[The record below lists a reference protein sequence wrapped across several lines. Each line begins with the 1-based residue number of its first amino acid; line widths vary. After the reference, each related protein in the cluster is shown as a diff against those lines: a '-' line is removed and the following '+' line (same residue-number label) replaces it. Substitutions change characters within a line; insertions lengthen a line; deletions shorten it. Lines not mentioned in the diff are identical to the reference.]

1 MAVNI
6 ELGSSNTT
14 GISLV
19 HNPEDRVGGLPGLE
33 MANSL
38 EKNAYDEAKSAL
50 QFISLSQP
58 LQSLSLRQHFLLNAF
73 DLQPSELHISILQAT
88 DDAYESFFTRYALLC
103 RLAANKDR
111 EVERVTHWHLVEII
125 MLLKNHE
132 STREEVAVK
141 AMQNSVVAYTES
153 LAETLVDL
161 AAGLWLMLSISKY
174 PGDISYDEPI
184 LWADDE
190 KLMDEHYDLK
200 KGPINSSFS
209 QRYNSTDLVKLPQ
222 AFAAAH
228 LEKICGIKVIWTSN
242 LADHILLKDD
252 DTKLMLFHQV
262 SILQLHKKSPTTLL
276 PKALVDETIRSI
288 SLLIPPLL
296 GEPNPW
302 FQQQR
307 KKTLID
313 AQAGVCDR
321 LNSSERQI
329 EKFVYWR
336 DRLVLLK
343 RTFDDAEPRNISQ
356 LWWDD
361 RKKTQWFTFWV
372 AVLVFIMTVFFG
384 VVQSV
389 AGIVQA
395 WASVQS
401 LKAQKAQ
408 S

>member
-1 MAVNI
+1 MAHI
-6 ELGSSNTT
+6 TD
-14 GISLV
+14 
-19 HNPEDRVGGLPGLE
+19 HDQ
-33 MANSL
+33 
-38 EKNAYDEAKSAL
+38 YDAQSAL
-50 QFISLSQP
+50 QCYLLSQP
-58 LQSLSLRQHFLLNAF
+58 LQALSLRYCFLLNVFA
-73 DLQPSELHISILQAT
+73 LEPYELRVSAVQAT
-88 DDAYESFFTRYALLC
+88 DNAYEAFFTRYAYLC
-103 RLAANKDR
+103 KLATNKDR
-111 EVERVTHWHLVEII
+111 EVEKVTHWQLLDII
-125 MLLKNHE
+125 RLLRKHD
-132 STREEVAVK
+132 STREEVATTI
-141 AMQNSVVAYTES
+141 MQDPFTPKSGSFASN
-153 LAETLVDL
+153 LVDL

-184 LWADDE
+184 VWGDYERLAEEPFESD
-190 KLMDEHYDLK
+190 
-200 KGPINSSFS
+200 KGLINRCFPHH
-209 QRYNSTDLVKLPQ
+209 YNSIDVVKLPQ
-222 AFAAAH
+222 AFTAAH
-228 LEKICGIKVIWTSN
+228 LEQIGGIEVIWTSN
-242 LADHILLKDD
+242 LADHLLLKDD

-262 SILQLHKKSPTTLL
+262 SILQLHQKSATSLL

-288 SLLIPPLL
+288 SLLIPPIL

-307 KKTLID
+307 KKHLID

-329 EKFVYWR
+329 EKFTYWR

-343 RTFDDAEPRNISQ
+343 RTFDDAEPKNISQ

-395 WASVQS
+395 WASVKG
-401 LKAQKAQ
+401 LKA
-408 S
+408 

>member
-1 MAVNI
+1 MAHI
-6 ELGSSNTT
+6 T
-14 GISLV
+14 
-19 HNPEDRVGGLPGLE
+19 DY
-33 MANSL
+33 
-38 EKNAYDEAKSAL
+38 EKHDEAQSAL
-50 QFISLSQP
+50 QCYLLSQP
-58 LQSLSLRQHFLLNAF
+58 LQAPSLRYRFLLNVFA
-73 DLQPSELHISILQAT
+73 LEPHELHVSTVQTT
-88 DDAYESFFTRYALLC
+88 DNAYESFFTRYTYLC
-103 RLAANKDR
+103 KLAAIKDR
-111 EVERVTHWHLVEII
+111 QVEKVTHWDLLDII
-125 MLLKNHE
+125 TLLRNHD
-132 STREEVAVK
+132 STREEVTTTV
-141 AMQNSVVAYTES
+141 MQNPATPRSENFAR
-153 LAETLVDL
+153 TLVDL
-161 AAGLWLMLSISKY
+161 AAGLWLMLSISNY

-184 LWADDE
+184 VWGDYERLAEEPHESD
-190 KLMDEHYDLK
+190 
-200 KGPINSSFS
+200 KGLINRSFS
-209 QRYNSTDLVKLPQ
+209 HHYNSNDVVKLPQ
-222 AFAAAH
+222 AFTAAH
-228 LEKICGIKVIWTSN
+228 LEQIGGIKVIWTSN
-242 LADHILLKDD
+242 LADHLLLKDD
-252 DTKLMLFHQV
+252 DTKLMLFHQI
-262 SILQLHKKSPTTLL
+262 SILQLHKNSATSLL

-288 SLLIPPLL
+288 SLLIPPIL

-307 KKTLID
+307 KKHLID

-329 EKFVYWR
+329 EKFAYWR

-401 LKAQKAQ
+401 LKA
-408 S
+408 

>member
-1 MAVNI
+1 MR
-6 ELGSSNTT
+6 GSNR
-14 GISLV
+14 
-19 HNPEDRVGGLPGLE
+19 EDRANILLGPE
-33 MANSL
+33 MANIIV
-38 EKNAYDEAKSAL
+38 YDADDKAESAL
-50 QFISLSQP
+50 QCYLLSQP
-58 LQSLSLRQHFLLNAF
+58 LQALSLRYYFLLNVFALEPH
-73 DLQPSELHISILQAT
+73 DLHVSTVQAT
-88 DDAYESFFTRYALLC
+88 DNAYESFFTRYALLC
-103 RLAANKDR
+103 KLAANKDR
-111 EVERVTHWHLVEII
+111 EVEKVTHWHLLDITA
-125 MLLKNHE
+125 LLRKQD
-132 STREEVAVK
+132 STREEVATTV
-141 AMQNSVVAYTES
+141 MQNSVISNSES
-153 LAETLVDL
+153 LARTLVDL
-161 AAGLWLMLSISKY
+161 AAGLWLMLSIGKY

-184 LWADDE
+184 VWGDYERLAEASYESD
-190 KLMDEHYDLK
+190 
-200 KGPINSSFS
+200 KGLINRSFS
-209 QRYNSTDLVKLPQ
+209 LHYNSTDLVKLPQ
-222 AFAAAH
+222 AFTAAH
-228 LEKICGIKVIWTSN
+228 LEQIGGIKVIWTSN
-242 LADHILLKDD
+242 LADHLLLKDD

-262 SILQLHKKSPTTLL
+262 SILQLHKKSATSLL
-276 PKALVDETIRSI
+276 PKVLVDETIRSI
-288 SLLIPPLL
+288 SLLIPPIL

-307 KKTLID
+307 KKHLID

-329 EKFVYWR
+329 EKFAYWR

-401 LKAQKAQ
+401 LNAQKAQ
-408 S
+408 G

>member
-1 MAVNI
+1 MR
-6 ELGSSNTT
+6 GSNR
-14 GISLV
+14 
-19 HNPEDRVGGLPGLE
+19 EDRANILLGPE
-33 MANSL
+33 MANIIV
-38 EKNAYDEAKSAL
+38 YDADDKAESAL
-50 QFISLSQP
+50 QCYLLSQP
-58 LQSLSLRQHFLLNAF
+58 LQALSLRYYFLLNVFALEPH
-73 DLQPSELHISILQAT
+73 DLHVSTVQAT
-88 DDAYESFFTRYALLC
+88 DNAYESFFTRYALLC
-103 RLAANKDR
+103 KLAANKDR
-111 EVERVTHWHLVEII
+111 EVEKVTHWHLLDII
-125 MLLKNHE
+125 ALLRKHDA
-132 STREEVAVK
+132 TRKEVATMV
-141 AMQNSVVAYTES
+141 MQNPVISSSES
-153 LAETLVDL
+153 LAGTLVDL

-184 LWADDE
+184 VWGDHERLGE
-190 KLMDEHYDLK
+190 KSYKSDKEV
-200 KGPINSSFS
+200 INRNFS
-209 QRYNSTDLVKLPQ
+209 LHYNSTDLVKLPQ
-222 AFAAAH
+222 AFTAAH
-228 LEKICGIKVIWTSN
+228 LEQIGGIKVIWTSN
-242 LADHILLKDD
+242 LADHLLLKDD

-262 SILQLHKKSPTTLL
+262 SILQLHKKSATSLL
-276 PKALVDETIRSI
+276 PKVLVDETIRSI
-288 SLLIPPLL
+288 SLLIPPIL

-307 KKTLID
+307 KKHLID

-329 EKFVYWR
+329 EKFAYWR

-401 LKAQKAQ
+401 LNAQKAQ
-408 S
+408 G

>member
-1 MAVNI
+1 MSV
-6 ELGSSNTT
+6 
-14 GISLV
+14 V
-19 HNPEDRVGGLPGLE
+19 EDIKYWWTAGFLNGTKGLLELE
-33 MANSL
+33 MANII
-38 EKNAYDEAKSAL
+38 EKEPYDEAKSAL
-50 QFISLSQP
+50 QCYLLSQP
-58 LQSLSLRQHFLLNAF
+58 LQSLSLRYYFLLNVF
-73 DLQPSELHISILQAT
+73 DLQPFELHMSTIQAT
-88 DDAYESFFTRYALLC
+88 DNAYESFFTRYALLC
-103 RLAANKDR
+103 KLAANKDR
-111 EVERVTHWHLVEII
+111 EVEKVTHWRLVEII
-125 MLLKNHE
+125 AVLKKHG
-132 STREEVAVK
+132 STREEVAATVIQDLVI
-141 AMQNSVVAYTES
+141 AHSDS
-153 LAETLVDL
+153 LARTLVDL

-174 PGDISYDEPI
+174 PGEISYDEPI
-184 LWADDE
+184 DWRDDE
-190 KLMDEHYDLK
+190 NLAVEHHESNN
-200 KGPINSSFS
+200 GPINKSFS
-209 QRYNSTDLVKLPQ
+209 HHYNSTDLVKLPQ
-222 AFAAAH
+222 AFTAAH
-228 LEKICGIKVIWTSN
+228 LEQIGGIEVIWTSN
-242 LADHILLKDD
+242 LADHLLLKDD
-252 DTKLMLFHQV
+252 DTRLMLFHQV

-276 PKALVDETIRSI
+276 PKVLVDETIRSI
-288 SLLIPPLL
+288 SLLIPPVL

-307 KKTLID
+307 KKNAID

-329 EKFVYWR
+329 EKFAYWR

-401 LKAQKAQ
+401 LKAQKAGN
-408 S
+408 

>member
-1 MAVNI
+1 
-6 ELGSSNTT
+6 
-14 GISLV
+14 
-19 HNPEDRVGGLPGLE
+19 
-33 MANSL
+33 MANTI
-38 EKNAYDEAKSAL
+38 EKEAYDETKSAL
-50 QFISLSQP
+50 QCYLLSQP
-58 LQSLSLRQHFLLNAF
+58 LQSLSSRYYFLSNVF
-73 DLQPSELHISILQAT
+73 DLQPFELYMSTIQAT
-88 DDAYESFFTRYALLC
+88 DNAYESFFTRYAYLC
-103 RLAANKDR
+103 KLAANKDR
-111 EVERVTHWHLVEII
+111 EIERVTHWHLVEII
-125 MLLKNHE
+125 ALLKDHG
-132 STREEVAVK
+132 STREEIAATV
-141 AMQNSVVAYTES
+141 MQNPVIAHSES
-153 LAETLVDL
+153 LARTLVDL
-161 AAGLWLMLSISKY
+161 AAGLWLMLLISKY

-184 LWADDE
+184 IWRDNE
-190 KLMDEHYDLK
+190 KLGEEQHELNE
-200 KGPINSSFS
+200 GFINKNFS
-209 QRYNSTDLVKLPQ
+209 YRYNSTDLVKLPQ
-222 AFAAAH
+222 AFTAAH
-228 LEKICGIKVIWTSN
+228 LEQIGGIKVEWTSN
-242 LADHILLKDD
+242 LADHLLLKDD

-276 PKALVDETIRSI
+276 PKVLVEETIRSI
-288 SLLIPPLL
+288 SLLIPPVL

-307 KKTLID
+307 KKWLID
-313 AQAGVCDR
+313 AQAGVCHR

-336 DRLVLLK
+336 ERLVLLK

-408 S
+408 N

>member
-1 MAVNI
+1 
-6 ELGSSNTT
+6 
-14 GISLV
+14 
-19 HNPEDRVGGLPGLE
+19 
-33 MANSL
+33 MANII
-38 EKNAYDEAKSAL
+38 EKEGYDEARSAL
-50 QFISLSQP
+50 QCYLLFQP
-58 LQSLSLRQHFLLNAF
+58 LQSVSLRHYFLCNVF
-73 DLQPSELHISILQAT
+73 DLEPFELHMSTIQAT
-88 DDAYESFFTRYALLC
+88 DNGYESFFTHYARLC
-103 RLAANKDR
+103 KLAANKDR
-111 EVERVTHWHLVEII
+111 EVEKVTHWHLVEII
-125 MLLKNHE
+125 TLVKNHD
-132 STREEVAVK
+132 STREEVA
-141 AMQNSVVAYTES
+141 ATFTQDPVVPRSEH
-153 LAETLVDL
+153 LAGTLVDL

-184 LWADDE
+184 DWRDHE
-190 KLMDEHYDLK
+190 KLMETQHGLS
-200 KGPINSSFS
+200 KGPVDKSFS
-209 QRYNSTDLVKLPQ
+209 HHYSSTDLVKLPQ
-222 AFAAAH
+222 AFTAAH
-228 LEKICGIKVIWTSN
+228 LEQIGGIKVIWTNN
-242 LADHILLKDD
+242 LADHLLLKDD

-262 SILQLHKKSPTTLL
+262 SVLKLHKKSLTTLL
-276 PKALVDETIRSI
+276 PKVLVDETIRSI
-288 SLLIPPLL
+288 SLLLPPIL

-307 KKTLID
+307 KNNLID
-313 AQAGVCDR
+313 AQAGICDR

-408 S
+408 G